1 MMGLS
6 WCIKD
11 FYKSLPMMPIETRK
25 INNAHK
31 NKDDFTYINK
41 GKQPNRKSKR
51 KRYWRVP
58 RLSDIRTRKNAT
70 VGLI

>member
-1 MMGLS
+1 
-6 WCIKD
+6 
-11 FYKSLPMMPIETRK
+11 MMPIETRK

-51 KRYWRVP
+51 KRYW
-58 RLSDIRTRKNAT
+58 SITSTIRYP
-70 VGLI
+70 VGVSGPKKYMYS